1 MKKLLT
7 VACMVCGTVSV
18 FSATKEKAGVNENEN
33 LCKMMLIYDPII
45 PVTSSCGYTE
55 YIDLG
60 GSPISYLEVEI
71 NRMEEECNAPFEGS
85 GYAYN
90 GYS

>member
-7 VACMVCGTVSV
+7 VTFIVCGTISV
-18 FSATKEKAGVNENEN
+18 FSATKKEVNVNENKIV
-33 LCKMMLIYDPII
+33 CKMKLIYDPII

-60 GSPISYLEVEI
+60 GSPISCLEVEI
-71 NRMEEECNAPFEGS
+71 NRMEEECDAPVTGW